1 MNRVKKDKKEV
12 FLENSG
18 YNLLSRK
25 MILEYEYL
33 IDDYLPMPHGI
44 VHYLEQGKLIA
55 STTGCKTSQFDDFF
69 QLLNFVE
76 NIRKD
81 RFFFIHRIDIINNKV
96 ILRYYDPSLEKN
108 PFGLNHIRTQR
119 LRDKK
124 LSQILE

>member
-1 MNRVKKDKKEV
+1 MNNVKKDKKEI

-25 MILEYEYL
+25 ILEEYEYL
-33 IDDYLPMPHGI
+33 IDDYLPMPCGI
-44 VHYLEQGKLIA
+44 VYYLEQGKRIS
-55 STTGCKTSQFDDFF
+55 STAGSKTVHFDDFF

-76 NIRKD
+76 NIRKEC
-81 RFFFIHRIDIINNKV
+81 FFFIHRIDIINNKV

-108 PFGLNHIRTQR
+108 PFGLEHIRTQR

-124 LSQILE
+124 INEILE